1 MDGWGSKD
9 FCFDIFGS
17 LTICKE
23 KKRVDVCHFVGD
35 AYEFSRICYGVI
47 VVAIVSS
54 CHHHHCGC
62 HEQHHHCH
70 DHPEIVINIVVLDIN
85 NGYNGV
91 VVVVGVVLAA
101 V

>member
-1 MDGWGSKD
+1 M
-9 FCFDIFGS
+9 S
-17 LTICKE
+17 LCYLM
-23 KKRVDVCHFVGD
+23 GD
-35 AYEFSRICYGVI
+35 AYEFSSICYGVI

-54 CHHHHCGC
+54 CHHHHC
-62 HEQHHHCH
+62 H
-70 DHPEIVINIVVLDIN
+70 DHPEIVINNVVLDIN

>member
-1 MDGWGSKD
+1 M
-9 FCFDIFGS
+9 
-17 LTICKE
+17 
-23 KKRVDVCHFVGD
+23 GD
-35 AYEFSRICYGVI
+35 AYEFSSICYGVI